1 MCAAVTE
8 LQQLLVISDAARQ
21 SLQHTVQHPPAVSA
35 HNSPRVDKLES
46 MLAEAS
52 QMLTQSRNMAQQQ
65 EPARPDEKQLE
76 LQQQLAQQGRQ
87 IALLE
92 VALTEAQAHQRIR
105 DEADE
110 SVGQSDAQQQQQQL
124 QLLVVEQGA
133 RGITV
138 LGAEV

>member
-1 MCAAVTE
+1 
-8 LQQLLVISDAARQ
+8 
-21 SLQHTVQHPPAVSA
+21 
-35 HNSPRVDKLES
+35 
-46 MLAEAS
+46 
-52 QMLTQSRNMAQQQ
+52 MLTQSRNMAQQQ